1 MAAICVR
8 IYRLISLLNLLYI
21 LQFYT
26 VWQPEGLCY
35 PIMTKFK
42 AKAYFIKNNHELKFP
57 RRPISIWYKHGP
69 TCLVL
74 PTDLTVHMDVE
85 LNPGPLQKKPTYL
98 LTCLP
103 MISVISGM
111 VSHTNDKLLSTNY
124 ADTRH
129 VGFCYYLDV
138 YHRLS
143 PCSLPLSSIYRRCR
157 AGRRVKERR
166 ARNIHRIESL
176 VSFPRI
182 SRGSNNLHK

>member
-35 PIMTKFK
+35 PIMTKFN

-85 LNPGPLQKKPTYL
+85 LNPGPLLVRRIL
-98 LTCLP
+98 LFLLLLKLLFP
-103 MISVISGM
+103 SLIILLFSALL
-111 VSHTNDKLLSTNY
+111 VSRDKL
-124 ADTRH
+124 
-129 VGFCYYLDV
+129 YL
-138 YHRLS
+138 
-143 PCSLPLSSIYRRCR
+143 
-157 AGRRVKERR
+157 AK
-166 ARNIHRIESL
+166 N
-176 VSFPRI
+176 
-182 SRGSNNLHK
+182 